1 MFFILYLG
9 LYAAARD
16 LNLEWAVIV
25 GVSKFADG
33 SKDETKDWKL
43 FSSTMSASV
52 VHNMFKRAG
61 VIKKLPHYKETQKG
75 TKRSMHEW

>member
-1 MFFILYLG
+1 
-9 LYAAARD
+9 
-16 LNLEWAVIV
+16 
-25 GVSKFADG
+25 
-33 SKDETKDWKL
+33 
-43 FSSTMSASV
+43 MSASV